1 MFKEY
6 LSLIRHS
13 LAGDKFK
20 LRLEFPAGYPYQPP
34 KVKFTSACF
43 HPNVDNHGNI
53 CLDILKENW
62 SALYDVRT
70 LLLSIQNLLGEC
82 EINTRFLKET
92 LILVAIHKLYYY
104 QFLRRLGRPAT
115 SMAKFESPNLRFLII
130 SVLYFSFCYGQQLL
144 FS

>member
-1 MFKEY
+1 MPD
-6 LSLIRHS
+6 LSLIHHL

-82 EINTRFLKET
+82 EMITTRILKKT
-92 LILVAIHKLYYY
+92 D
-104 QFLRRLGRPAT
+104 FGR
-115 SMAKFESPNLRFLII
+115 I
-130 SVLYFSFCYGQQLL
+130 S
-144 FS
+144 